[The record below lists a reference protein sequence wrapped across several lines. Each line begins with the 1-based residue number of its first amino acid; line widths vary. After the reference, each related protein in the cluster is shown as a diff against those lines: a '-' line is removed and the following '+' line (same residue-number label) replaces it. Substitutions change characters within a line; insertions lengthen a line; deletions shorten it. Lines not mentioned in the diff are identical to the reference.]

1 MEIVI
6 KETLEKILEV
16 MKVPFS
22 GVKVEKEGENSFYV
36 SIETS
41 SSNLLIGW
49 HGETISALQH
59 MLRCILWKQKIGNDF
74 QIIVDVDGYKKRQ
87 EESVIRLAER
97 KAEYAIE
104 TQKEIKLPPMN
115 PYFRRK
121 VHMHLANSD
130 KFKDKIITES
140 TGEDQDRAVKII
152 PK

>member
-1 MEIVI
+1 MELVI

-16 MKVPFS
+16 MRVPFS
-22 GVKVEKEGENSFYV
+22 GVKVDKEDENSYYV

-49 HGETISALQH
+49 HGETIAALQH
-59 MLRCILWKQKIGNDF
+59 MLKCILWKQKIGSDT

-104 TQKEIKLPPMN
+104 NQKEVKLPPMN

-121 VHMHLANSD
+121 VHLHLAASD
-130 KFKDKIITES
+130 KFKDKITTES
-140 TGEDQDRAVKII
+140 VGENQDRAIKII

>member
-1 MEIVI
+1 MELVI

-22 GVKVEKEGENSFYV
+22 GVKVEKEGETSFYV

-49 HGETISALQH
+49 HGETVAALQH
-59 MLRCILWKQKIGNDF
+59 MLRCVLWKQKIGSDI
-74 QIIVDVDGYKKRQ
+74 QIVVDVDGYKKRQ

-97 KAEYAIE
+97 KALQAMEN
-104 TQKEIKLPPMN
+104 QKEIKLPAMN

-121 VHMHLANSD
+121 VHLFLAD
-130 KFKDKIITES
+130 KFKDQVTTES
-140 TGEDQDRAVKII
+140 TGDGADRCIKII
-152 PK
+152 PV

>member
-1 MEIVI
+1 MELVI
-6 KETLEKILEV
+6 KETLERILEV

-22 GVKVEKEGENSFYV
+22 GVKVTKESDRSFYV

-49 HGETISALQH
+49 HGETIAALQH
-59 MLRCILWKQKIGNDF
+59 ILKCILWRQKIGNDT
-74 QIIVDVDGYKKRQ
+74 QIIIDVDGYKKRQ

-104 TQKEIKLPPMN
+104 SQQEVKLPPMN

-121 VHMHLANSD
+121 VHLFLAE
-130 KFKDKIITES
+130 KFKNKITTES
-140 TGEDQDRAVKII
+140 TGEGQSRAIKII
-152 PK
+152 PV

>member
-1 MEIVI
+1 MELVI

-22 GVKVEKEGENSFYV
+22 GVKVQKEANSTFYV

-59 MLRCILWKQKIGNDF
+59 MLKCMLWKQKIGSDT
-74 QIIVDVDGYKKRQ
+74 QVILDVDGYKKRQ

-104 TQKEIKLPPMN
+104 SQKEVTLPPMN
-115 PYFRRK
+115 AYFRRK
-121 VHMHLANSD
+121 VHLFLAE
-130 KFKDKIITES
+130 KFNKKVTTES
-140 TGEDQDRAVKII
+140 TGEAQDRAIKII
-152 PK
+152 PL

>member
-1 MEIVI
+1 MELVI
-6 KETLEKILEV
+6 KENLEKILEV

-22 GVKVEKEGENSFYV
+22 GVKVEKEGENNFYV

-49 HGETISALQH
+49 HGETIAALQH
-59 MLRCILWKQKIGNDF
+59 MLRCILWKQKIGSDI

-121 VHMHLANSD
+121 VHMHLAGSD
-130 KFKDKIITES
+130 KFKDKITTES
-140 TGEDQDRAVKII
+140 TGEDQDRAIKII

>member
-1 MEIVI
+1 MELVI

-22 GVKVEKEGENSFYV
+22 GVTVNKEGDKSFYV
-36 SIETS
+36 SIDTS

-49 HGETISALQH
+49 HGETIAALQH
-59 MLRCILWKQKIGNDF
+59 MLKCMLWKQKIGSDI
-74 QIIVDVDGYKKRQ
+74 QVIVDVDGYKKRQ
-87 EESVIRLAER
+87 EESVLRLAER

-121 VHMHLANSD
+121 VHLFLAD
-130 KFKDKIITES
+130 KFEDKLTTES
-140 TGEDQDRAVKII
+140 TGEGQDRAIKII